1 MDHDA
6 LYRKLKQHLDAMPAG
21 FPDCKDES
29 ELKLLKKFYTPV
41 QAEIAL
47 ACTAMPEP
55 VPAIA
60 GRLGKADTE
69 IADMIEQM
77 AKEGLLFR
85 VRTSKG
91 PLYSQ
96 PNFIMGIYEW
106 HVNTIDKE
114 TAELADHYYDGMFEH
129 HWRGKNTKQ
138 LRVVPVNTSIVHK
151 DTVRSY
157 DNIRDLVRGSGK
169 GPYAVAPCICRVEQ
183 MKKGNA
189 VTRPL
194 ETCLTFGYTAKYYI
208 ENGIGRELT
217 EEELMAKLGE
227 CEKAALVP
235 FGTNSQE
242 ITNMCMCDSDS
253 CQLFRILKS
262 YSRPADEV
270 HSAFRATI
278 TASRCSG
285 CGVCAMRCQLDAI
298 RETEEAATKPGKH
311 AYTVLEER
319 CIGCGLCIQ
328 RCPEAAVAMTKKEQM
343 PDVPENIFAMYG
355 RMAQERGS
363 I

>member
-1 MDHDA
+1 MENDA
-6 LYRKLKQHLDAMPAG
+6 LYRSLKEHLDAMPAG
-21 FPDCKDES
+21 FPDCRDGAEIQ
-29 ELKLLKKFYTPV
+29 LLRKFYTPE
-41 QAEIAL
+41 QARAAL

-55 VPAIA
+55 VAAIA
-60 GRLGKADTE
+60 GRLGTDEPEAAE
-69 IADMIEQM
+69 IIEQM
-77 AKEGLLFR
+77 AREGLLFR

-91 PLYSQ
+91 PLYAQ

-106 HVNTIDKE
+106 HVNTIDRE
-114 TAELADHYYDGMFEH
+114 TAELADRYYEGMFAH
-129 HWRGKNTKQ
+129 HWKGKKTKQ
-138 LRVVPVNTSIVHK
+138 LRVVPVNTSIIQK

-157 DNIRDLVRGSGK
+157 DNIRSLVRGSGK

-183 MKKGNA
+183 MKKGNT

-194 ETCLTFGYTAKYYI
+194 ETCLTFGFTAKYYI

-217 EEELMAKLGE
+217 EDELMAKLDE

-270 HSAFRATI
+270 HSAYRAEI
-278 TASRCSG
+278 NASLCSG
-285 CGVCAMRCQLDAI
+285 CGVCAMRCQVGAI
-298 RETEEAATKPGKH
+298 RESDAAAAKPGKN
-311 AYTVLEER
+311 AYAVINER
-319 CIGCGLCIQ
+319 CIGCGLCVQ
-328 RCPEAAVAMTKKEQM
+328 RCPAAAVAMVRKETV

>member
-1 MDHDA
+1 MEHNE
-6 LYRKLKQHLDAMPAG
+6 LYTSLKKHLDAMPAG
-21 FPDCKDES
+21 FPDCRDCAEI
-29 ELKLLKKFYTPV
+29 KLLRKFYTPE
-41 QAEIAL
+41 QARAAL

-55 VPAIA
+55 VSAIA
-60 GRLGKADTE
+60 GRLE
-69 IADMIEQM
+69 IDEQEAAEVIEQM

-91 PLYSQ
+91 PLYAQ

-114 TAELADHYYDGMFEH
+114 TAELADRYYEGMFEH
-129 HWRGKNTKQ
+129 HWRGKDTKQ
-138 LRVVPVNTSIVHK
+138 LRVVPVNTSIIQK

-183 MKKGNA
+183 MKKGNT

-217 EEELMAKLGE
+217 EEELMAKLDE

-262 YSRPADEV
+262 YRRPAEEV
-270 HSAFRATI
+270 HSAYRAEI
-278 TASRCSG
+278 DPSQCSG
-285 CGVCAMRCQLDAI
+285 CGVCATRCQVDAI
-298 RETEEAATKPGKH
+298 LETGEAAAKPGKH
-311 AYTVLEER
+311 AYAVIEER
-319 CIGCGLCIQ
+319 CIGCGLCVQ
-328 RCPEAAVAMTKKEQM
+328 RCPAAAVAMVRKEKL
-343 PDVPENIFAMYG
+343 PDVPENIFTMYG
-355 RMAQERGS
+355 RMAKERGS